1 MWAKQ
6 HEGEIIF
13 LDSKWKYEVSEL
25 EITIML
31 VVEIHVASRRV
42 ASRHVWVSMSYGR
55 FQHLLD
61 YIVFFVDMCAVNE
74 EHYFDINPTIDVTTS
89 LIPDHLYDKCDCV
102 LLFID

>member
-1 MWAKQ
+1 MEVPGEWAWNYDKA
-6 HEGEIIF
+6 GR
-13 LDSKWKYEVSEL
+13 WN
-25 EITIML
+25 
-31 VVEIHVASRRV
+31 SRRV